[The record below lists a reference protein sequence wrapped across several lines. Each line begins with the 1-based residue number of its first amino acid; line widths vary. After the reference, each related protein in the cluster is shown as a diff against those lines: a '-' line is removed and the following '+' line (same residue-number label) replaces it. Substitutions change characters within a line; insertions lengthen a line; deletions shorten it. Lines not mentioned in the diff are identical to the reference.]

1 MRHVTG
7 KPIKFVGTGEKP
19 EDLEPFYP
27 DRMASRILGMGD
39 VLTLIEK
46 AQAAVDEEQALKM
59 AKKLKNASFDLNDY
73 LEQMDQLAKMGD
85 MNQLV
90 NMIPGAGKLKLGDKK
105 IDEVQMKRNR
115 AIVLSMTP
123 EERANP
129 KLLNY
134 SRRKRIALG
143 SGTQVQE
150 VNRLIKQFEQSC
162 EMMRKMVKSKRMP
175 F

>member
-1 MRHVTG
+1 
-7 KPIKFVGTGEKP
+7 
-19 EDLEPFYP
+19 
-27 DRMASRILGMGD
+27 
-39 VLTLIEK
+39 
-46 AQAAVDEEQALKM
+46 M